1 MLETLGGR
9 DAGHVRTGVS
19 HPTQIG
25 FSHNSVKNSP
35 RFPFKSLLT
44 KFFMPF
50 NFETTGSHKMFSRVL
65 LNYKNSHGFRKE
77 KKNKKEIEKSGEGS
91 PQMGDLA
98 Q

>member
-1 MLETLGGR
+1 MNWNIFKNKVPESWNFHVTPNPNLNLNGTLSGLMLKTLGGR

-50 NFETTGSHKMFSRVL
+50 NFETTGSHNLFS
-65 LNYKNSHGFRKE
+65 GFY
-77 KKNKKEIEKSGEGS
+77 
-91 PQMGDLA
+91 
-98 Q
+98 